1 MKVQV
6 SAFNEEK
13 APASMGLLALWNFAK
28 LRCCHRMNGGQSAD
42 RKGWLMDPRSPN
54 EWWAAAPVV
63 IADMEINMELAKHE
77 SEFISID
84 KSAWIFLVYHLNNS
98 HKSRYLT
105 GDVTTIKADHAWHLL
120 LFTWWWLHLWGIKQ
134 DIKRVIASSHRAGNL
149 TVEVVLWWSLCVKY
163 GHCCGLEKA
172 A

>member
-1 MKVQV
+1 MSKDSQRKAPVSYDLCRQASKFHVYLLCLNAYLNRFLIVKVQV
-6 SAFNEEK
+6 SAFNKEK

-28 LRCCHRMNGGQSAD
+28 LRCRHRMNGWQSAD

-54 EWWAAAPVV
+54 EWWWWEAAPVV
-63 IADMEINMELAKHE
+63 IADMKINMELAKHE

-84 KSAWIFLVYHLNNS
+84 KSAWIFLVDLINKW

-120 LFTWWWLHLWGIKQ
+120 LFMWWWLHLWG
-134 DIKRVIASSHRAGNL
+134 
-149 TVEVVLWWSLCVKY
+149 
-163 GHCCGLEKA
+163 
-172 A
+172 